1 MIRFY
6 FLTPYD
12 HRTICVSIHI
22 LALQFS
28 LSLDW
33 AIKGQIIL
41 TLHSNRS
48 RLESWQSYLVIHTGP
63 AVTEEY
69 WGVTRTVRRFGIYT
83 WHTDHYVLLAEKLAR
98 RCPWLAEVR
107 YPMPEGEIEGQGFTL
122 MENPV
127 GRIKPFGWAHR
138 HL

>member
-12 HRTICVSIHI
+12 HRTVCVSINI
-22 LALQFS
+22 LRLAFS

-48 RLESWQSYLVIHTGP
+48 RLEAWQSYIAIHTGP
-63 AVTEEY
+63 AITEEY
-69 WGVTRTVRRFGIYT
+69 WGVTRTVRRFGIYLF
-83 WHTDHYVLLAEKLAR
+83 HSDHYVLLAEKLAKR
-98 RCPWLAEVR
+98 FPWLAEVR
-107 YPMPEGEIEGQGFTL
+107 YPMPEGEIEGQGFAL
-122 MENPV
+122 IEWPL